1 MRFTVLLALAFLLA
15 PKTWGASVSDAV
27 QFSAA
32 ANWKKSPDDRSPFPT
47 DKYVP
52 EDGRNAALMIT
63 LIPIEVARITDEASL
78 KALYLRIWTST
89 VSASAGAPDLKT
101 LNVVTGSGLYAT
113 NEDPTLVGN
122 PPKRDDFKFATPM
135 LLWLRPD
142 ILVQATLLTDTADG
156 SDFTEGMQIVQSAR
170 VVGHLSPISSETKA
184 ALEQKPILIRGP
196 DAVLLIPMSTFKP
209 TGAADE
215 ARHYF
220 AFINN
225 RGINLSGWMD
235 EASRYSGFSSFWA
248 KEKAKLEQQ
257 TGFKIG
263 NEQTKLIGAWTTVLY
278 TVDVGG
284 RVQRNLRACRT
295 TGKTWAD
302 LHLSVMANAGTD
314 ADLEAVVK
322 TLVLK
327 RD

>member
-1 MRFTVLLALAFLLA
+1 M
-15 PKTWGASVSDAV
+15 SDTV

-52 EDGRNAALMIT
+52 ADGRNAALMIT
-63 LIPIEVARITDEASL
+63 LIPIDVAGITDEASL
-78 KALYLRIWTST
+78 NALYLRVWSST

-101 LNVVTGSGLYAT
+101 LSVVNGSGLYAT
-113 NEDPTLVGN
+113 NEDPTLVGK

-142 ILVQATLLTDTADG
+142 ILVQATLLTDTANG

-170 VVGHLSPISSETKA
+170 VVGHLSPISPETKA
-184 ALEQKPILIRGP
+184 ALERKPILIRGP

-209 TGAADE
+209 AGTADE

-220 AFINN
+220 SFIND

-248 KEKAKLEQQ
+248 KEKAKLEQKA
-257 TGFKIG
+257 GFKISH
-263 NEQTKLIGAWTTVLY
+263 EQTKLIGSWTTVLY

-284 RVQRNLRACRT
+284 AVQRNLRACRT
-295 TGKTWAD
+295 TGRTWAD
-302 LHLSVMANAGTD
+302 LHLSVMGNSGTD

-322 TLVLK
+322 SLVLK